1 MWPAAIGCVPWLT
14 SEAVVDRL
22 VKLNSCCVVIDKG
35 ASRHALGEMTAQGFP
50 NAAITRLEG
59 MMPATVDGD
68 APFII
73 GPYTRGKQRGTKL
86 RRYVS
91 PEIGKITN
99 QRWNQIGAM
108 LEICGSAWD
117 GAYLPG

>member
-1 MWPAAIGCVPWLT
+1 VIDGLCEVLDEHLAARRSREMWPAAIGCVPWLT

-22 VKLNSCCVVIDKG
+22 VNLNSCCVVIDKG

-68 APFII
+68 APLII
-73 GPYTRGKQRGTKL
+73 GPYTPREATWHEIEAIRVAGN
-86 RRYVS
+86 RR
-91 PEIGKITN
+91 N
-99 QRWNQIGAM
+99 H
-108 LEICGSAWD
+108 
-117 GAYLPG
+117 